1 MEKSAPSISHLLF
14 VDDCFLFFKATSN
27 ESATMK
33 AILNTY
39 EAASGQAINL
49 AKFEIFYSRNFP
61 EEIRVNITLS
71 LGVAECQG
79 PNRYLGCLP

>member
-1 MEKSAPSISHLLF
+1 
-14 VDDCFLFFKATSN
+14 
-27 ESATMK
+27 MK

-79 PNRYLGCLP
+79 PSRYLGCLP